1 VKNVQLEFPRLSRG
15 VSDVAAICRL
25 AVARSVRFGARA
37 RVDAW
42 PLGEGPRTAWWDA
55 DRLARALT
63 LLLEDAAGLAGRDE
77 RVELRWRVHEDD
89 VVIRIAIPR
98 PLARGDRL
106 VTFFDGGPGEDED
119 RELRADGLRAA
130 RDVVLAH
137 GGTLARVRTLRATT
151 WVVALPRAL
160 AGPAVRTPPRE
171 AHARRSSR
179 EVPAT

>member
-1 VKNVQLEFPRLSRG
+1 MKNVRLELPRLSRT
-15 VSDVAAICRL
+15 VSDVGAICRL
-25 AVARSVRFGARA
+25 AVARSLRFGAWA

-42 PLGEGPRTAWWDA
+42 PQHGGPQTACWDA

-63 LLLEDAAGLAGRDE
+63 LLLEDAAGVAGRDE
-77 RVELRWRVHEDD
+77 RVELRWRVHEED
-89 VVIRIAIPR
+89 VVIRIATPR

-106 VTFFDGGPGEDED
+106 VAFFDGAHGEDEE

-137 GGTLARVRTLRATT
+137 GGTLARVRTRRGTT

-160 AGPAVRTPPRE
+160 DLATARE
-171 AHARRSSR
+171 ARARPSLG
-179 EVPAT
+179 EVSAT